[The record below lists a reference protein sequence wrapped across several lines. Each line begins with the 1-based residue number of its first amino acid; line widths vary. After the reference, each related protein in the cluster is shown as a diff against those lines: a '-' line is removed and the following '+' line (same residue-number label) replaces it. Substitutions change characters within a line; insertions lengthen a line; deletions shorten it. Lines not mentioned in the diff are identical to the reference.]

1 MKITNQSK
9 LKTKLVMPDST
20 ETIENMTSNESYVE
34 NMTTSFEKTKT
45 SKASFARPG
54 DDVEI
59 NLTLTNNSE
68 YEITDITIKDNLSSG
83 ATFKTGSLTIDDI
96 SQSFDPIVGFTL
108 PSSLQ
113 ANQTIVIKY
122 YITINPDA
130 TESEIVSNTQ
140 ITYSVD
146 SVQNLI
152 EDTTPLNIDIA
163 NNEIVVQ
170 KTSDKTAVIKG
181 QSLTYVIEIK
191 NEGNLTNTG
200 LVFNDTLPSDVT
212 FTPGT
217 VKINDV
223 VQPDANPNDGFP
235 LPDLGANS
243 QIVVKFDVTVN

>member
-1 MKITNQSK
+1 MKITNQST
-9 LKTKLVMPDST
+9 LKTKVVMPDMS
-20 ETIENMTSNESYVE
+20 ETIAHMTSNESYVE

-45 SKASFARPG
+45 SQSSFARPG

-68 YEITDITIKDNLSSG
+68 YEITDINLKDNLSSG

-96 SQSFDPIVGFTL
+96 PQSFDPIVGFTL

-113 ANQTIVIKY
+113 SNQTMVIKY
-122 YITINPDA
+122 LITINPDA

-146 SVQNLI
+146 TVQNLI
-152 EDTTPLNIDIA
+152 EDTTPLDIEII
-163 NNEIVVQ
+163 NNDIVVN

-181 QSLTYVIEIK
+181 QSLTYIIEIK
-191 NEGNLTNTG
+191 NEGNVTNTG
-200 LVFNDTLPSDVT
+200 LVFNDTLPADIT

-223 VQPDANPNDGFP
+223 VQPSANPNDGFS
-235 LPDLGANS
+235 LPDLEANR